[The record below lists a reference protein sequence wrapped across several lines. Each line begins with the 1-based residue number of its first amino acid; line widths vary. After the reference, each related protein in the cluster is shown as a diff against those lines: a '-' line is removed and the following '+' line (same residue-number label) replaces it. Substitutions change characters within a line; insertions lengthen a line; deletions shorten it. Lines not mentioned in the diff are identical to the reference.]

1 MNFKNFDGL
10 ELGDVLKPFYDRTGE
25 FEKLCARLAQEQSPH
40 DGTIQPIVFF
50 NGLDE
55 SDQKI
60 VDWHTKHEEQR
71 LAKMLAPPDPVPTYT
86 GGLLP
91 SLDPGIITLS
101 LLKQHSS
108 QKERKPNAYALLRKV
123 LQACCFK
130 NYEGKIYLFTAQGVY
145 ALLSDERLKSI
156 IFQILEV
163 DVALCG
169 NSQPIR
175 QVQEL
180 LKAYPYIQIGHTTD
194 DLHHIYFRNGCLDA
208 GSGSFRANGSSDF
221 FTSHLDFDYPLGS
234 VPATPYTDAFFYAAA
249 GGDSSWIEMVW
260 EILGYLMIPDTSAK
274 HFFLLQGVGDSGKSV
289 LGDLIS
295 SLFNTEAVANIDI
308 FRFKDRFSASGLE
321 GCRVNVSMDLPSGKL
336 SNEAVALIKMLTG
349 GDSITL
355 ERKFKDAKPLK
366 LNCKLVFGSNHQ
378 LLLAKPDEA
387 FAQRLV
393 VLPFQYAIPKEHQD
407 PNLRDKLRQERPG
420 IAVKAIAA
428 YHRLRQRN
436 YQFPELGFPGFSGV
450 RGYVP
455 MVNFLEKFI
464 DEYCEFCA
472 PDVFTPT
479 NSLAE
484 AFEQLC
490 ELHNIPGF
498 QDTAQ
503 FSRSLNQFCAGRITR
518 SKQRFNGLPVNGYYG
533 IRLK

>member
-1 MNFKNFDGL
+1 
-10 ELGDVLKPFYDRTGE
+10 
-25 FEKLCARLAQEQSPH
+25 
-40 DGTIQPIVFF
+40 
-50 NGLDE
+50 
-55 SDQKI
+55 
-60 VDWHTKHEEQR
+60 
-71 LAKMLAPPDPVPTYT
+71 MLASPDPDPVPTNI
-86 GGLLP
+86 GGLIP
-91 SLDPGIITLS
+91 SLDTGVITLS

-108 QKERKPNAYALLRKV
+108 QKERKPNAYALLRKI
-123 LQACCFK
+123 LQTCCFK

-169 NSQPIR
+169 NSHPIR

-180 LKAYPYIQIGHTTD
+180 LKAYPYIQVERTTED
-194 DLHHIYFRNGCLDA
+194 IHHVYFRNGCLDTET
-208 GSGSFRANGSSDF
+208 GVFRANAPSDF
-221 FTSHLDFDYPLGS
+221 FTSCLDFDYPLGGI
-234 VPATPYTDAFFYAAA
+234 PATPCTDAFFYTAS
-249 GGDSSWIEMVW
+249 GGDLSWIEMVW

-336 SNEAVALIKMLTG
+336 SSEAVALIKMLTG

-355 ERKFKDAKPLK
+355 ERKFKDAKPER

-378 LLLAKPDEA
+378 LLLARSDEA
-387 FAQRLV
+387 FAKRLV
-393 VLPFQYAIPKEHQD
+393 VLPFLYAVPKEHQD
-407 PNLRDKLRQERPG
+407 PSLRDKLRRERPG

-428 YHRLRQRN
+428 YRRLRERN
-436 YQFPELGFPGFSGV
+436 YQFPELGFPGLSCV

-455 MVNFLEKFI
+455 LAELLEEFI
-464 DEYCEFCA
+464 AQRCEFCNS
-472 PDVFTPT
+472 DVFTPT
-479 NSLAE
+479 STLAA
-484 AFEQLC
+484 AFEQFC
-490 ELHNIPGF
+490 EVHHASGF
-498 QDTAQ
+498 QDTVQ
-503 FSRSLNQFCAGRITR
+503 FSRNLNQFCAGKITKD
-518 SKQRFNGLPVNGYYG
+518 KQRVNGAPVNGYRG